1 MQQSTVFNTTNTH
14 YTITTGDIPVGFD
27 ICSNYTWSVVAI
39 YDGRASQTITSNETI
54 SSMLLIIQYG
64 IFVCGRA
71 VCHFNYDVFVM
82 CNSCF
87 KL

>member
-1 MQQSTVFNTTNTH
+1 MQQSTVFNTTNTQ

-54 SSMLLIIQYG
+54 SIPSSMSLII
-64 IFVCGRA
+64 
-71 VCHFNYDVFVM
+71 H
-82 CNSCF
+82 CN
-87 KL
+87 